1 MAKKGRNVARKSKKK
16 YLATPKMK
24 KDPDVPS
31 FPRGEAISV
40 RGSGFPANIDR
51 VGSPTTGTAA
61 SLKNFYEDV
70 DMNEYAKKQLKDMEK
85 SGVGLSAELK
95 RRGYKGTSE
104 RVRAMKNGGA
114 VMSGRGP
121 KFKGQT

>member
-16 YLATPKMK
+16 YLATPEIK

-31 FPRGEAISV
+31 FPRGEAVRV
-40 RGSGFPANIDR
+40 RGSGSPAMIDR

-61 SLKNFYEDV
+61 SLKNFYADV
-70 DMNEYAKKQLKDMEK
+70 DMNETIKKQLKEMER
-85 SGVGLSAELK
+85 SGVSG
-95 RRGYKGTSE
+95 
-104 RVRAMKNGGA
+104 MKNGGA
-114 VMSGRGP
+114 VMNGRGP